1 MSPHFGMGDEVKL
14 QRWEFRSKDN
24 DNDSS
29 SDDSESTSEVAHN
42 KRKLVSGLILLENDE
57 AVDNCRVRQTGMCIP
72 CGKDQNMPMKGKRVH
87 LRSNKGSKKRSKPSV
102 YDSAAALDELKIFK
116 ESLLEN
122 LKMTRENLLSW
133 MRKEMQKLVD
143 DDAAPRLERREG
155 SSGGKNVRVQHGNNF
170 EKSTIY
176 KENIQVNNER
186 KNEDNIQHQ
195 NNFGKNVPVHRESNS
210 KENVF
215 AHHHNNVKETV
226 QVQHLDEKVKFQVN
240 HWNNFEFGMK
250 AQQCDIE
257 SLGRSVKSNTAAG
270 SDHLY
275 HVKPNFQSY
284 STDQNVLMQHPS
296 QVPSSMYLTLP
307 TVLTKPRGENH
318 MLSTS
323 SSNYIGTTS
332 DINKLDVNPVKVNP
346 MLKVKCGKLSGMQQL
361 ERDGSFP
368 QIRSRNANCFDKQR
382 IPSSSIGNGFPV
394 PFHRGNDIGLSIPSG
409 ASSEYLPRE
418 EKNTMSLKMD
428 EGDSSFL
435 GGSYTKSEDYF
446 ANNVYRHSM
455 SKAHG
460 THKAFQNKDL
470 QEGYWFPK

>member
-1 MSPHFGMGDEVKL
+1 MGDEVKQ
-14 QRWEFRSKDN
+14 QRWEFRRKDN

-29 SDDSESTSEVAHN
+29 SDDSKSSSEAAHE
-42 KRKLVSGLILLENDE
+42 KRKLVSGLISLENDE
-57 AVDNCRVRQTGMCIP
+57 AVDNCRAQQTGMFIP
-72 CGKDQNMPMKGKRVH
+72 CGEDQNMSKKAKRVH
-87 LRSNKGSKKRSKPSV
+87 LRSKKNSRKKSKTGV
-102 YDSAAALDELKIFK
+102 YNSAAALDELKIFK

-122 LKMTRENLLSW
+122 LKVTRENFLSW

-155 SSGGKNVRVQHGNNF
+155 SSGGKNVQVQHGNDF
-170 EKSTIY
+170 EKNTIY

-240 HWNNFEFGMK
+240 YRNNFEFGTK
-250 AQQCDIE
+250 PRQCDIE

-270 SDHLY
+270 SDNLY

-284 STDQNVLMQHPS
+284 STDKNVLMQHPS

-307 TVLTKPRGENH
+307 TVLTKPRGENYT
-318 MLSTS
+318 LSTS
-323 SSNYIGTTS
+323 SSNYIGTPF
-332 DINKLDVNPVKVNP
+332 DINKLDVNSVMVNP

-394 PFHRGNDIGLSIPSG
+394 PFHQGDDIGLSIPSQV
-409 ASSEYLPRE
+409 SSEYLPRE
-418 EKNTMSLKMD
+418 EKNIMGLKM
-428 EGDSSFL
+428 EGGASSFF

-470 QEGYWFPK
+470 EEGYLFPK